1 MMAAT
6 RATVPAG
13 LDAAS
18 LLANTGRELGPD
30 IQLTVIKEQIPTAIV
45 ARPGPG
51 GNIMQGGLGPLPNV
65 DTLVNTNSSIT
76 EILNIVA
83 YLCNPIG
90 NRTAAEIVPNE
101 SIIQQPAAGAHGANG
116 FYTAAGGVI
125 GNTLFLANGAQG
137 DTMFNLNNLQSV
149 AAIVNGPDTLPVG
162 IMKRIA
168 PFLGYDAG
176 ANGLGQLTTTADV
189 TGLMSDCV
197 KQMINI
203 LENTRNIFGPKGWTS
218 LFNKVK
224 GGGGGSKHAKRTHRQ
239 HRRRYSSK
247 HY

>member
-1 MMAAT
+1 MAN
-6 RATVPAG
+6 RDTVPAG
-13 LDAAS
+13 LNVAS
-18 LLANTGRELGPD
+18 LLADTGRELGPD
-30 IQLTVIKEQIPTAIV
+30 IQLTVIKEQIPTALV

-51 GNIMQGGLGPLPNV
+51 GNIMQGGVGPLPHV

-83 YLCNPIG
+83 YLCNPLA
-90 NRTAAEIVPNE
+90 NRTGAGIVVNE
-101 SIIQQPAAGAHGANG
+101 SITQQPAAGAHGADG
-116 FYTAAGGVI
+116 FYTQVAGAI
-125 GNTLFLANGAQG
+125 GDTLFLAAGGGAGIQ
-137 DTMFNLNNLQSV
+137 MFNLNNLLTV
-149 AAIVNGPDTLPVG
+149 AAIPNVDTLPVG
-162 IMKRIA
+162 IMKRTA
-168 PFLGYDAG
+168 PFQGYDAG
-176 ANGLGQLTTTADV
+176 NNGLGQLTTTADV

-203 LENTRNIFGPKGWTS
+203 LENTRNIFGPKGWTA

-247 HY
+247 QY